1 MTNRFM
7 ISVAVVALIAGTGL
21 ASAQSGGMG
30 REGGSAVQQ
39 SGASS
44 EHGTSG
50 GQMSHDAARPEMKS
64 TQSEEK
70 SPAAGKS
77 QRAEEG
83 RQGSKNK
90 SLSSENAEKGKTVG
104 QSMNKEGRE
113 DKNAQR
119 EGREE
124 NKNSQRNDDKMNA
137 QRHDENGNK
146 NAQRN
151 DEKMNAQRND
161 QRMNNEAEGKTDRH
175 STVGQAGAGA
185 KLSTEQRTKITSVI
199 REQHVAPVSHVNF
212 SISVGTRVP
221 RDVTFHTLPSE
232 VVSIYPEW
240 RGYEYIL
247 VGDQLVVIDP
257 RSMEIVAVL
266 DT

>member
-7 ISVAVVALIAGTGL
+7 ISVAVFALMAGTGL
-21 ASAQSGGMG
+21 ANAQSGGMG
-30 REGGSAVQQ
+30 REGPSAGQQ

-44 EHGTSG
+44 DYGTSG
-50 GQMSHDAARPEMKS
+50 GQMKHDATRPEMKS
-64 TQSEEK
+64 PT
-70 SPAAGKS
+70 AGKN
-77 QRAEEG
+77 QH
-83 RQGSKNK
+83 
-90 SLSSENAEKGKTVG
+90 SENAEKGKTVG
-104 QSMNKEGRE
+104 QSMKNEGRE

-124 NKNSQRNDDKMNA
+124 NKNAQRNDERM
-137 QRHDENGNK
+137 NGNK

-151 DEKMNAQRND
+151 DERMNENRNAQRND
-161 QRMNNEAEGKTDRH
+161 ERMNEKNAQRNGERMNNEAEGKTTDRH
-175 STVGQAGAGA
+175 SQTVGQAGAGA

-199 REQHVAPVSHVNF
+199 KEQHVAPVSHANF

-221 RDVTFHTLPSE
+221 RDVTFHTLPTE

-240 RGYEYIL
+240 RGFEYIL
-247 VGDQLVVIDP
+247 VGDQLVVVDP
-257 RSMEIVAVL
+257 HSMEIVAVL

>member
-1 MTNRFM
+1 M
-7 ISVAVVALIAGTGL
+7 
-21 ASAQSGGMG
+21 
-30 REGGSAVQQ
+30 
-39 SGASS
+39 
-44 EHGTSG
+44 
-50 GQMSHDAARPEMKS
+50 ARDS
-64 TQSEEK
+64 
-70 SPAAGKS
+70 
-77 QRAEEG
+77 
-83 RQGSKNK
+83 
-90 SLSSENAEKGKTVG
+90 
-104 QSMNKEGRE
+104 EGRE

-124 NKNSQRNDDKMNA
+124 NKNSQRND
-137 QRHDENGNK
+137 Q
-146 NAQRN
+146 
-151 DEKMNAQRND
+151 KMNAQRND
-161 QRMNNEAEGKTDRH
+161 QKMNNEAEGKTDRH

-185 KLSTEQRTKITSVI
+185 KLSTEQRTKITGVI
-199 REQHVAPVSHVNF
+199 REQHIAPVSHVDF

-221 RDVTFHTLPSE
+221 RDVTFHTLPTE

>member
-7 ISVAVVALIAGTGL
+7 ISVAVVALVAGTGL
-21 ASAQSGGMG
+21 ANAQSGGMG
-30 REGGSAVQQ
+30 REAPSAGQQ

-50 GQMSHDAARPEMKS
+50 GQMKS

-77 QRAEEG
+77 QRAEES
-83 RQGSKNK
+83 RQGSKT
-90 SLSSENAEKGKTVG
+90 NAEKGKTVG
-104 QSMNKEGRE
+104 QSSMKNEGREE

-124 NKNSQRNDDKMNA
+124 NKNAQRSDERMNDNKNA
-137 QRHDENGNK
+137 QRHDERMNDNK
-146 NAQRN
+146 NAQRS
-151 DEKMNAQRND
+151 DEKMNNGK
-161 QRMNNEAEGKTDRH
+161 MNNEAEGKTGRQ
-175 STVGQAGAGA
+175 TVGQAGAGA
-185 KLSTEQRTKITSVI
+185 KLSTEQRTRITSVI

-212 SISVGTRVP
+212 SIAVGTRVP
-221 RDVTFHTLPSE
+221 RDVTFHTLPTE

>member
-1 MTNRFM
+1 
-7 ISVAVVALIAGTGL
+7 
-21 ASAQSGGMG
+21 
-30 REGGSAVQQ
+30 
-39 SGASS
+39 
-44 EHGTSG
+44 
-50 GQMSHDAARPEMKS
+50 
-64 TQSEEK
+64 
-70 SPAAGKS
+70 
-77 QRAEEG
+77 
-83 RQGSKNK
+83 
-90 SLSSENAEKGKTVG
+90 
-104 QSMNKEGRE
+104 MNS
-113 DKNAQR
+113 

-124 NKNSQRNDDKMNA
+124 NKNSQRNDEKMNT
-137 QRHDENGNK
+137 QRRDENGNK

-161 QRMNNEAEGKTDRH
+161 QKMNNEAEGKTDRH

-185 KLSTEQRTKITSVI
+185 KLSTEQRTKITTVI
-199 REQHVAPVSHVNF
+199 RDQHIAPVSHVDF

-221 RDVTFHTLPSE
+221 RDVTFHTLPTE

>member
-30 REGGSAVQQ
+30 REGGSAAQQ
-39 SGASS
+39 NGASS

-50 GQMSHDAARPEMKS
+50 GQMSHDAARPAMKS

-70 SPAAGKS
+70 SPAAGKN
-77 QRAEEG
+77 QRADES

-90 SLSSENAEKGKTVG
+90 AQSSENAEKGKTVG
-104 QSMNKEGRE
+104 QGMNS
-113 DKNAQR
+113 

-124 NKNSQRNDDKMNA
+124 NKNSQRNDEKMNT
-137 QRHDENGNK
+137 QRRDENGNK

-161 QRMNNEAEGKTDRH
+161 QKMNNEAEGKTDRH

-185 KLSTEQRTKITSVI
+185 KLSTEQRTKITTVI
-199 REQHVAPVSHVNF
+199 RDQHIAPVSHVDF

-221 RDVTFHTLPSE
+221 RDVTFHTLPTE

>member
-30 REGGSAVQQ
+30 REGGSAAQQ
-39 SGASS
+39 NGASS

-50 GQMSHDAARPEMKS
+50 GQMGHDAARPEMKS

-70 SPAAGKS
+70 SPAAGKN
-77 QRAEEG
+77 QRAEES

-90 SLSSENAEKGKTVG
+90 AQNSENAEKGKTVG
-104 QSMNKEGRE
+104 QSMN
-113 DKNAQR
+113 N

-124 NKNSQRNDDKMNA
+124 NKNSQRNDEKMNT
-137 QRHDENGNK
+137 QRRDENGNK

-161 QRMNNEAEGKTDRH
+161 QKMNNEAEGKTDRH

-185 KLSTEQRTKITSVI
+185 KLSTEQRTKITTVI
-199 REQHVAPVSHVNF
+199 RDQHIAPVSHVDF

-221 RDVTFHTLPSE
+221 RDVTFHTLPTE

>member
-1 MTNRFM
+1 MLP
-7 ISVAVVALIAGTGL
+7 A
-21 ASAQSGGMG
+21 
-30 REGGSAVQQ
+30 QQ

-44 EHGTSG
+44 ERGTSG

-70 SPAAGKS
+70 SPAAGKN
-77 QRAEEG
+77 QRAEES
-83 RQGSKNK
+83 RQGSKNEAQN
-90 SLSSENAEKGKTVG
+90 SENAEKGKTVG
-104 QSMNKEGRE
+104 QSMN
-113 DKNAQR
+113 N

-124 NKNSQRNDDKMNA
+124 
-137 QRHDENGNK
+137 NK

-161 QRMNNEAEGKTDRH
+161 ENGKKNAQRNDEKHECATQRPEDEQRGRRQDRSP

-185 KLSTEQRTKITSVI
+185 KLSTEQRTKITTVI
-199 REQHVAPVSHVNF
+199 REQHIAPVSHVNF

-221 RDVTFHTLPSE
+221 RDVTFHPLPTE
-232 VVSIYPEW
+232 VVTIYPEW
-240 RGYEYIL
+240 RGYEFIL

-257 RSMEIVAVL
+257 AEHRDRRGAGHLIRTASNELRGGQQCPPFLLTRSFLSPSEAFGNSSFNL
-266 DT
+266 G